1 MAEKKGVKKR
11 FFVKE
16 PSTESVDIVVDNSTA
31 IKAPEPVVKVIKPE
45 PVIEKKIEPA
55 IVETPVI
62 EIPVVEEIPIEPI
75 VVETPV
81 LTPPVNGKFK
91 LVRIVKS
98 GISFREEVIMVGNKQ
113 DCLIAETDYRKKYT
127 AEIYR
132 LLIKRSR

>member
-1 MAEKKGVKKR
+1 MAEKKIVKKR

-16 PSTESVDIVVDNSTA
+16 KSTEAVDVVVDTPTTK
-31 IKAPEPVVKVIKPE
+31 IPESVVNVIKPQ
-45 PVIEKKIEPA
+45 PVAEKKIEPA
-55 IVETPVI
+55 IVETPV
-62 EIPVVEEIPIEPI
+62 VEEKKIEPI

-81 LTPPVNGKFK
+81 INPPVNGKFK

>member
-1 MAEKKGVKKR
+1 MAEKKIVKKR

-16 PSTESVDIVVDNSTA
+16 KSTEAVDVVVDTPTTK
-31 IKAPEPVVKVIKPE
+31 IPESVVNVIKPQ
-45 PVIEKKIEPA
+45 PVAEKKIEPV
-55 IVETPVI
+55 IVETPV
-62 EIPVVEEIPIEPI
+62 VEEKKIEPI

-81 LTPPVNGKFK
+81 INPPVNGKFK